1 MIIIGT
7 RLDVRGSPAVT
18 VVDDMVLFYSP
29 PIALV
34 MLKDSP
40 SGHDL
45 PQGVLSALT
54 SNVVNCCPST
64 RHFLTRGIYDRRQ
77 GPVPAMARCAKTRG
91 PALLIDLNG
100 FVTRIW
106 LVRAKTCFGENMLH
120 RKITKCSDF
129 QMSC

>member
-45 PQGVLSALT
+45 PQG
-54 SNVVNCCPST
+54 C
-64 RHFLTRGIYDRRQ
+64 FI
-77 GPVPAMARCAKTRG
+77 
-91 PALLIDLNG
+91 
-100 FVTRIW
+100 
-106 LVRAKTCFGENMLH
+106 RAN
-120 RKITKCSDF
+120 
-129 QMSC
+129 